1 MAVKPITEPPVPAW
15 CKPKGWAYHAPTNT
29 VFQAH
34 RLQIDRSAN
43 RLYLLD
49 SYANEYPVDECQQ
62 LTPRILTAPA
72 TLAGTPIQ
80 VYPQKNGILLTHGRI
95 KKLVQI
101 FDDCDRAA
109 ESLAFAF
116 NGQITLTEYL

>member
-1 MAVKPITEPPVPAW
+1 MPPEIPAW
-15 CKPKGWAYHAPTNT
+15 CKPQGWVHYIPTNT
-29 VFQAH
+29 VFQAT
-34 RLQIDRSAN
+34 RLQLDRTTQAYYLKDEHGTDYPLAN
-43 RLYLLD
+43 
-49 SYANEYPVDECQQ
+49 CQE
-62 LTPRILTAPA
+62 LTPKTLTAPA

-80 VYPQKNGILLTHGRI
+80 VHPQKNGILLTHGRI